1 MQERALRGAVAVVG
15 GEGQNLKP
23 GLESGGRHQR
33 IETGRKVSRNIPGV
47 MRRDTDGV
55 RSLVHRWQPE
65 PLPLLWRGWLLS
77 KCECSDTHQ
86 RDGCTETP
94 PIRSP
99 VPRTCRRRSR
109 GRWER
114 ADAVDGL
121 TLKER
126 KPSRNRVQN
135 PGPDFSQFTL
145 QENKIQAG
153 QNPTTYSK
161 HHLSI
166 TFKIVTS

>member
-1 MQERALRGAVAVVG
+1 
-15 GEGQNLKP
+15 
-23 GLESGGRHQR
+23 
-33 IETGRKVSRNIPGV
+33 

-109 GRWER
+109 CRWER

-153 QNPTTYSK
+153 QNPTTYSPPRDK
-161 HHLSI
+161 AFARNPSPSRASQQLQHGSTTGPRISQIHSQKAK
-166 TFKIVTS
+166 KIKEPASSSAN